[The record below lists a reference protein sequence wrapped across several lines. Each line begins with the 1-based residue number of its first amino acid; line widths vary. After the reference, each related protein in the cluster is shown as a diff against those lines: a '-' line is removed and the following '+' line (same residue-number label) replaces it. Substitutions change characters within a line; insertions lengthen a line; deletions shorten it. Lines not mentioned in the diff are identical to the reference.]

1 MCAKNPSLKIHNVQ
15 KLLRIQKTCLNVSGS
30 SSRLMENAYRFIYPN
45 TTAMKVNTPDCIW
58 RRFSPD
64 GQYLVGFKSN
74 FKGLVVYRLK
84 KPIIKNMIISTTKK
98 SHELHWDVR
107 FSMIGTYPLDNVSF
121 FVLDIGTGQIRSEKK
136 FECDCIHLHNHAGVS
151 LYEDL
156 FSVLSVKNQTLH
168 IMQIFPDGRLID
180 AVSIGENIFEDDQL
194 LLENYGTKERVINYE
209 SDSRSRNKRSRT
221 SDQQD
226 QTSGNSRYGITL
238 SNSTNSIQSSGSG
251 DGRPTQRRRIFGAFG
266 GETESLQDLQNTRMA
281 SIYPQEPSAEV
292 ILESRTRAIT
302 RQLDQIQMESGDIDK
317 NGADTFNMLKQR
329 MYAFIYREALKEK
342 DPLVAVQIFY
352 RIVGQYDKLMLWK
365 SQFVSRDLVLLK
377 FGVIPNVY
385 IRNRSSINYN
395 TNSLAVYMVY
405 NIKTTQVAGVYDSQ
419 SPMLGHIFVNK
430 FDALRAPM
438 SSLGLL
444 QGEFSVSSSL
454 GNDIHFQDLS
464 TQQQRLQHQGGDF
477 EECGRNCRML
487 RMGGPSQCLRKAAMN
502 LPFPPQL
509 QIESPYFDF
518 GLYKQNLRVRNS
530 IEKNRFSSVTVP
542 LRFYDRANGKLKFTV
557 GPGSQAA
564 LVSRVGLSS
573 EEGGVEPSEAELEV
587 LGAGG
592 SRTQNYTRNNSSVS
606 YIVHPYLPLFISVF
620 YEQGAETP
628 VYTNIHFKD

>member
-1 MCAKNPSLKIHNVQ
+1 
-15 KLLRIQKTCLNVSGS
+15 
-30 SSRLMENAYRFIYPN
+30 
-45 TTAMKVNTPDCIW
+45 
-58 RRFSPD
+58 
-64 GQYLVGFKSN
+64 
-74 FKGLVVYRLK
+74 
-84 KPIIKNMIISTTKK
+84 MIISTTKK

-444 QGEFSVSSSL
+444 QGEFS
-454 GNDIHFQDLS
+454 
-464 TQQQRLQHQGGDF
+464 
-477 EECGRNCRML
+477 
-487 RMGGPSQCLRKAAMN
+487 
-502 LPFPPQL
+502 L